1 MPASTV
7 LILASIG
14 VLSLTFQWLAWRV
27 RVPAILFLL
36 AGGILVGPVLGFLKP
51 DEVFGDLLFPMV
63 SLAVAIILFEGSLTL
78 RFNEIRGHGK
88 MARNL
93 IPVGSIVTGIIGTLA
108 ARWVLD
114 ISWAVALLFGAI
126 SIVTGPTVIAPLLR
140 SVRPS
145 AKLANILRWEGII
158 IDPVGALLAV
168 LVFEGIVS
176 WGQGNVFGHSLYIF
190 GKTLLIGFVIGALAG
205 YLNGLVLRKHLM
217 PQYLHNAATLTF
229 MLGVYAFSN
238 EMAHESGLLTVTVM
252 GIWMANMKQVSVD
265 SILEFKESLSVLLI
279 SALFIILAAR
289 VEFAA
294 ITDLGWGLAI
304 VLALLMLVA
313 RPLSVFL
320 SAIGTDLNWREKL
333 FLSWIA
339 PRGIVAAAVS
349 ALFAFQ
355 LQNLGYESAA
365 ALVPMVFVLIIA
377 TVTLQSLTARPIAR
391 LLKVTEPAEYG
402 FLILGANP
410 VARMIAQALK
420 KHEVP
425 VALADTNW
433 ENVRQARMDN
443 LKVYFGNP
451 ISEHASTH
459 LDLTGI
465 GNLLVISPYKHM
477 NSLATYHFLDWFGD
491 HSVFSLS
498 EGDQDQK
505 ARHQTAEKIQM
516 TRGLFD
522 GVSYAKLA
530 SLASQGYS
538 IKTTQL
544 SEEYGYNDFLAKY
557 KGKAI
562 VLFVFDSKD
571 RISPVRSMDDLQP
584 DDDWILISLVP
595 PRKPKERKPRES
607 DGEGAEPSA
616 MGGEP
621 SAKDEEPS
629 PKDEK
634 PSTMEKEPS
643 VPGGKPP
650 AESSSPKN

>member
-14 VLSLTFQWLAWRV
+14 VLSLSFQWLAWRM

-36 AGGILVGPVLGFLKP
+36 AGGILVGPVLGFLKS
-51 DEVFGDLLFPMV
+51 DEVFGDLLFPLV
-63 SLAVAIILFEGSLTL
+63 SLAVAVILFEGSLTL
-78 RFNEIRGHGK
+78 RFDEIRGHSK

-93 IPVGSIVTGIIGTLA
+93 IPIGSIVTGIIGTLA

-190 GKTLLIGFVIGALAG
+190 GKTLLIGFVTGAVAG

-229 MLGVYAFSN
+229 MLGVYALSN

-294 ITDLGWGLAI
+294 IADLGWGLAV
-304 VLALLMLVA
+304 VLVVLMLVA

-320 SAIGTDLNWREKL
+320 SAIGTDLNLREKL

-355 LQNLGYESAA
+355 LQSLGYESAA

-410 VARMIAQALK
+410 VARMIGQALK
-420 KHEVP
+420 KHDVP

-491 HSVFSLS
+491 TSVFSLS

-505 ARHQTAEKIQM
+505 ARHQTAGKIQM

-522 GVSYAKLA
+522 NVSYAKLA
-530 SLASQGYS
+530 SLASQGYTV
-538 IKTTQL
+538 KTTQL
-544 SEEYGYNDFLAKY
+544 SEEFGYNDFLVKY
-557 KGKAI
+557 QGQAL
-562 VLFVFDSKD
+562 VLFVFDSKS
-571 RISPVRSMDDLQP
+571 RIKPVRSMDDLKP

-595 PRKPKERKPRES
+595 PQDRKERKSRES
-607 DGEGAEPSA
+607 NGEGAEPSA
-616 MGGEP
+616 MGKEP
-621 SAKDEEPS
+621 SA
-629 PKDEK
+629 
-634 PSTMEKEPS
+634 MGKEPS
-643 VPGGKPP
+643 APGKEPSASEGDSST
-650 AESSSPKN
+650 ESSSPRS